1 MPGVAAIAARA
12 SLVLGEGI
20 QASRIASSPVGD
32 FRAGDSGRSGK
43 GDAFRG
49 ELPLG
54 SNFPFCCGACELSLG
69 IFSKYFFTWFGVK
82 MVGGGCPVA
91 GDGEYERGGPPS
103 SLFEMDALWAGVPM
117 VTS

>member
-49 ELPLG
+49 ELPFV
-54 SNFPFCCGACELSLG
+54 SNFPFCCGACELSVG
-69 IFSKYFFTWFGVK
+69 IFLQLFFLPGL
-82 MVGGGCPVA
+82 
-91 GDGEYERGGPPS
+91 E
-103 SLFEMDALWAGVPM
+103 
-117 VTS
+117 

>member
-1 MPGVAAIAARA
+1 MAAIAARA

-49 ELPLG
+49 ELPFV
-54 SNFPFCCGACELSLG
+54 SNLPFCCGACELSVGL
-69 IFSKYFFTWFGVK
+69 FSNYFFTWFGVK